1 MNKITVRRLLSSLAT
16 CALVAVLGVG
26 LGADDARSRDAA
38 ILTVY
43 GVVKTETDVTFDDPG
58 YEVVVTNT
66 RNGAE
71 VRSPLSVS
79 VVGGYDAT
87 FVDTEN
93 SLAAQEG
100 DVLAFRVESGDGNFV
115 YTFADRTLTTDEA
128 NGSLVRV
135 DLVIAG
141 CTVSGIEPEG
151 DLSPGDQITVFGSDF
166 LPDAEITLGSFTID
180 TVIEQRSDRITF
192 VIPELADD
200 IYPVLVISPR
210 SVPCEFTEGPIPTA
224 TNSWST
230 LKQRFDG

>member
-1 MNKITVRRLLSSLAT
+1 MNKITVRRMLWSLAT
-16 CALVAVLGVG
+16 CALVAA

-43 GVVKTETDVTFDDPG
+43 GVVKTATGVTFDDPG

-115 YTFADRTLTTDEA
+115 YTFADRTLTGDEA
-128 NGSLVRV
+128 NGSLARA

-141 CTVSGIEPEG
+141 CTVSGIEPQG
-151 DLSPGDQITVFGSDF
+151 DLSPGDQITVLGSDF
-166 LPDAEITLGSFTID
+166 LPDAEVTLGAFSIE
-180 TVIEQRSDRITF
+180 TVIEQRSDRITV

-200 IYPVLVISPR
+200 AYQVAVISPR
-210 SVPCEFTEGPIPTA
+210 SVTCELMEGPIPSA
-224 TNSWST
+224 RIPWST
-230 LKQRFDG
+230 LKLRFGG